1 MFPYLKKK
9 KNSTPTVSGFLK
21 FVFHSPI
28 QSSLLLSGIT
38 SDFQKDKK
46 TDQNSDVKMAISGF
60 LEMWPSNKFSVCN
73 NGTHGGLEKDA
84 TD

>member
-1 MFPYLKKK
+1 LFPYLKKK
-9 KNSTPTVSGFLK
+9 TKQNQKKQHSTVSGFLK
-21 FVFHSPI
+21 SVFHSPI

-60 LEMWPSNKFSVCN
+60 LEM
-73 NGTHGGLEKDA
+73 
-84 TD
+84 